1 MDERAEQSVTAGVPT
16 EEERAEARE
25 RFRRKRAEAE
35 AKMTPE
41 KRTKLRSELGL
52 DSPADT

>member
-1 MDERAEQSVTAGVPT
+1 MEERAEHPAADAPT

-25 RFRRKRAEAE
+25 RFRRKLAEAQ
-35 AKMTPE
+35 ARMTPE

-52 DSPADT
+52 ENS

>member
-1 MDERAEQSVTAGVPT
+1 MEERAEHPVAAGAPT

-25 RFRRKRAEAE
+25 RFRRKLAEAQVR
-35 AKMTPE
+35 MTPE

-52 DSPADT
+52 DPPDDQ

>member
-1 MDERAEQSVTAGVPT
+1 MEERAEQPVPAGAPT

-25 RFRRKRAEAE
+25 RFRRKLADAEAR
-35 AKMTPE
+35 MTPE

-52 DSPADT
+52 DSPKS